1 MTQRWVEEKCVH
13 LCESTNHLCPLLPTS
28 HLFWWWVKTP
38 WSFQGYHVACK
49 QNPLQCDENM
59 FLFSHWKP
67 FTEKWNYFQK
77 RKTSTQGESGTKRK
91 KVSQKQTQS
100 VSPSGS
106 NTSTTAGF
114 PPLPQTSPSASSSTQ
129 LPKVHISCFSFPSF
143 LQLSY
148 RCVPQWLLFIWCI
161 TLWLLSNLFW
171 QRWFLR
177 YAKLVTLVRSH
188 IQVKPS
194 PLQMITLCNIPG
206 QNHSTTSGLWRWIA
220 WLFLSWRCDPPFLPM
235 LPITHQT
242 IFSLWKDS
250 TANQRNPATVEKGD

>member
-1 MTQRWVEEKCVH
+1 MKLLSEKKN
-13 LCESTNHLCPLLPTS
+13 L
-28 HLFWWWVKTP
+28 
-38 WSFQGYHVACK
+38 
-49 QNPLQCDENM
+49 NPRR
-59 FLFSHWKP
+59 
-67 FTEKWNYFQK
+67 KWNK
-77 RKTSTQGESGTKRK
+77 KEKGISEADSVCLPLRKQHIHNCGLSSTSPDLTISFIFHSPTQGT
-91 KVSQKQTQS
+91 
-100 VSPSGS
+100 
-106 NTSTTAGF
+106 
-114 PPLPQTSPSASSSTQ
+114 
-129 LPKVHISCFSFPSF
+129 HSCFSFPSF

-148 RCVPQWLLFIWCI
+148 RCVPQWVLFIWCI